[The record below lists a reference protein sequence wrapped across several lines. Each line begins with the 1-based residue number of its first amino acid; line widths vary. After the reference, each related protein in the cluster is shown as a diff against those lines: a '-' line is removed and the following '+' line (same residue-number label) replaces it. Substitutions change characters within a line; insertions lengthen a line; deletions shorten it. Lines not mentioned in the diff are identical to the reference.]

1 MSKLDLFLPEKTR
14 SFRQLKVAEELR
26 HILSN
31 TLLQG
36 DFPPLCKKGEVV
48 YQLKQSITITHL
60 DISPDL
66 KQATVYIMPLLGE
79 DTEGVENYFK
89 NMAPYFRHQVS
100 KKINLRSAPMLHFK
114 LDEVFSKSK
123 TIDNLLNLTCSSSS

>member
-26 HILSN
+26 HILS
-31 TLLQG
+31 TILLQG
-36 DFPPLCKKGEVV
+36 DFPPLCKKGEVI

-66 KQATVYIMPLLGE
+66 KQATVYIMPLLGK
-79 DTEGVENYFK
+79 DIDGVENYFK
-89 NMAPYFRHQVS
+89 NMSPHFRHQVS

-114 LDEVFSKSK
+114 LDDVFSKAD
-123 TIDNLLNLTCSSSS
+123 TIDKILTQVLSE

>member
-26 HILSN
+26 HILS
-31 TLLQG
+31 TIFLQG
-36 DFPPLCKKGEVV
+36 DFPPLCKKGQIV

-79 DTEGVENYFK
+79 DVAGVENYFK
-89 NMAPYFRHQVS
+89 NMSPHFRHQIG
-100 KKINLRSAPMLHFK
+100 KKINLRSAPILHFK
-114 LDEVFSKSK
+114 LDDIFSKADN
-123 TIDNLLNLTCSSSS
+123 IDKLLNKFTSD